1 MLCKDCFSNYGAG
14 RGNRTLNPKRNTIL
28 SRARIPVPPFRQTP
42 YFLRFFEALIVLYFN
57 HEGQQALINYMAD
70 NIPPN
75 NQANNNG
82 SSIPKPG
89 DVFQTGNDLA
99 ASLIRTKLDTLYK
112 DAPDALEEEAEVSSE
127 KHRSRHQQ
135 FMYELMT
142 SGKDLAQI
150 QTEWHNYYQALN
162 DEDKLQVWEEFYSSN
177 RNARKILDAKT
188 ANPDAKVESHPDG
201 TIVSKHADDN
211 STDAQ
216 ALSDHINKRTPKNF
230 ATSKTAASLR
240 QAVRR
245 SAQSTPKLTW
255 KQHLQSALF
264 GLAMGALVIFIL
276 LFGFFNEVIIAPF
289 IQPSRNDTAT
299 PIILSSSSIAPST
312 TPEVII
318 PKINVEIPVDYNINT
333 TSEAVIEND
342 LEQGVIHYPTTT
354 VPGQNGN
361 AAFFGHSSN
370 NILNPGKYKFAFV
383 LLHDLVPGDVF
394 YLTYNDKVY
403 AYKVFSK
410 TIVNPNDVYVLNS
423 VAGHQATATLIT
435 CDPPGTSIN
444 RLVVVGDQISPNPN
458 TNTAATQPVL
468 ASTSNVSQ
476 LPGNGPSLWS
486 RYISTLWGKIAT
498 TIFGIVVIIYIWF
511 WLRRGLKND

>member
-1 MLCKDCFSNYGAG
+1 
-14 RGNRTLNPKRNTIL
+14 
-28 SRARIPVPPFRQTP
+28 
-42 YFLRFFEALIVLYFN
+42 
-57 HEGQQALINYMAD
+57 MAD
-70 NIPPN
+70 NISPDN
-75 NQANNNG
+75 TNSTG
-82 SSIPKPG
+82 LPKPG
-89 DVFQTGNDLA
+89 SVVQTGNDLA

-112 DAPDALEEEAEVSSE
+112 DAPDALQEEAEVSNE
-127 KHRSRHQQ
+127 IHRSRHQQ
-135 FMYELMT
+135 FMYDLMT
-142 SGKDLAQI
+142 SGKDLVQI
-150 QTEWHNYYQALN
+150 QTEWHNYYQGLP
-162 DEDKLQVWEEFYSSN
+162 DEAKRQVWEEFYASN
-177 RNARKILDAKT
+177 RNARKILDSKNSIPGGNT
-188 ANPDAKVESHPDG
+188 ETHPDG
-201 TIVSKHADDN
+201 TTVSRHTGNETA
-211 STDAQ
+211 DAQ
-216 ALSDHINKRTPKNF
+216 ALSKHINQRAPKNF
-230 ATSKTAASLR
+230 TSSKTATSIR

-245 SAQSTPKLTW
+245 NAQASRKLTW

-264 GLAMGALVIFIL
+264 GLAMGSIVIFVL
-276 LFGFFNEVIIAPF
+276 LFSFFNEVIIAPF

-299 PIILSSSSIAPST
+299 PIILSSSTVAPST

-354 VPGQNGN
+354 VPGQDGN

-394 YLTYNDKVY
+394 YLTYNDKIF

-410 TIVNPNDVYVLNS
+410 TIVSPSDVYVLNS
-423 VAGHQATATLIT
+423 VPGHQATATLIT

-444 RLVVVGDQISPNPN
+444 RLVVVGDQISPNPD
-458 TNTAATQPVL
+458 TNTAATPTTL
-468 ASTSNVSQ
+468 ASTNNVTQ

-498 TIFGIVVIIYIWF
+498 VLFGIVVVGYIWF
-511 WLRRGLKND
+511 WLKRDTKKD